1 VRSAISTEVLR
12 PENRSVVRLLF
23 WVTNFVC
30 NEIRRKNHFI
40 VYREKGSKLVG
51 FKEEKWKI
59 RFKIRPRFFQGTTEV
74 SCYKYLHWKRKQKY
88 HITLICEENKLNHV
102 LPNSSENGF
111 SFGLC

>member
-1 VRSAISTEVLR
+1 MRSAISTEVLR
-12 PENRSVVRLLF
+12 LENRSVVRLLF

-59 RFKIRPRFFQGTTEV
+59 RFKIRPTFFQGTTEV
-74 SCYKYLHWKRKQKY
+74 SCYKYLHWKKKTEVSHYTHLRGKQIKSRSPE
-88 HITLICEENKLNHV
+88 L
-102 LPNSSENGF
+102 F
-111 SFGLC
+111 